1 MSDNQKVGQ
10 GALFKNDK
18 QGIEKRPDYTGSAT
32 ILNKA
37 FYISAWLTT
46 SRNGEKYMSL
56 AFKEKTPSAGNNQTD
71 AQAGEQSGGQVTP
84 AAVDDEIPF

>member
-18 QGIEKRPDYTGSAT
+18 QGLEKRPDYTGSAT

-56 AFKEKTPSAGNNQTD
+56 AFKEKAPSGNTQSGEPSGTSTGTPST
-71 AQAGEQSGGQVTP
+71 S
-84 AAVDDEIPF
+84 VDDEIPF